1 MNKDVISGKWKEIK
15 GDLIKA
21 WGKVTGDEW
30 EQTRGDATAISGV
43 LQQKYGM
50 AKDEANE
57 KVSSFFSKYTSEARD
72 AVEDSKKNTLN

>member
-1 MNKDVISGKWKEIK
+1 MNKDIITGKWKEIK

-50 AKDEANE
+50 AKDEAND
-57 KVSSFFSKYTSEARD
+57 KVSGFMSKYTEQARD
-72 AVEDSKKNTLN
+72 KVNGSPTKPT

>member
-1 MNKDVISGKWKEIK
+1 MNKDIIQGKWKEIK

-43 LQQKYGM
+43 LQQKYGY

-57 KVSSFFSKYTSEARD
+57 KVSSFFSKYSDKARNEVD
-72 AVEDSKKNTLN
+72 KH

>member
-1 MNKDVISGKWKEIK
+1 MNKDIIQGKWKEIK

-30 EQTRGDATAISGV
+30 DKTRGDATAISGV
-43 LQQKYGM
+43 LQQKYGY

-57 KVSSFFSKYTSEARD
+57 KVSSFFSKYSDEARNEID
-72 AVEDSKKNTLN
+72 KH